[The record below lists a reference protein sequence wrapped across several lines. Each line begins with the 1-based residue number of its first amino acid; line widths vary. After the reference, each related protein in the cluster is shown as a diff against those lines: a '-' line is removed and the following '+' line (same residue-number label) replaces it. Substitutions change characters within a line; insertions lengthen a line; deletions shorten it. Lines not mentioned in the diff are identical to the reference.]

1 MILFMKDAISNDR
14 KVVEVLIEE
23 NHSLKL
29 SVDTLQKE
37 LELSKLEINQL
48 KDQIATL
55 NRRLYGKKSER
66 FKQSV
71 DLHSP
76 ELTMLTPEEQKL
88 LDEIEEV
95 GDLGNKR
102 DISQHYEALE
112 RETIVIDLPKECQY
126 CRHCQGQLHQI
137 GKEIS
142 EQLEYVPS
150 SFKVKEIVRYK
161 YGCRHCEIGVSIVP
175 KPGRRGKQIKAG
187 PGLLAYLLVSKYCY
201 HLPLYRLEQM
211 FKHQGYPISR
221 STLCDWVAYAAQ
233 KLALVVEK
241 IKAAV
246 LTQNKINTDDTVLP
260 VQDPQVKGRTRT
272 GRMWVYTNE
281 AGCVYEYT
289 PSRSR
294 DGPSNFL
301 KNYQGTIQADGYS
314 GYNECCA
321 LENIHRAGCWA
332 HVRRKFYDVAQLLKE
347 AGKPHVALSYIQR
360 LYKVERDIISF
371 GPEHKKQFRQK
382 YAKPILDEFKKWLK
396 IQIKSILPK
405 SSFANAIQYTLKFWK
420 ELTRYCEDGH
430 IDIDNNAA
438 ERAMRPVA
446 LGRKNWLFAGSHRG
460 GKVAAIVM
468 SVIETAK
475 LKGLNVIE
483 CVKGLLLKEELSTLY
498 GKQAVEPTIPVIYGH
513 RVLWFN
519 SL

>member
-1 MILFMKDAISNDR
+1 MSETIS
-14 KVVEVLIEE
+14 VEKQTLEALSEE
-23 NHSLKL
+23 NRLLK
-29 SVDTLQKE
+29 QFIKE
-37 LELSKLEINQL
+37 LKQELDLSKQEISHL
-48 KDQIATL
+48 KEQVATL

-71 DLHSP
+71 EPDTT
-76 ELTMLTPEEQKL
+76 ELVTLTPEEQKL
-88 LDEIEEV
+88 LDEVEEV
-95 GDLGNKR
+95 GDANIKR
-102 DISQHYEALE
+102 DVSQHYEALE
-112 RETIVIDLPKECQY
+112 RETITIDLPKECQY

-137 GKEIS
+137 GKEVS

-161 YGCRHCEIGVSIVP
+161 YGCRHCEIGVSIAL

-221 STLCDWVAYAAQ
+221 STLCDWVSYAAQ
-233 KLALVVEK
+233 KLTLAVEK

-347 AGKPHVALSYIQR
+347 AGKPHVALAYIQR
-360 LYKVERDIISF
+360 LYKIEREIISF
-371 GPEHKKQFRQK
+371 GFEHKKQLRQK
-382 YAKPILDEFKKWLK
+382 YAQPILDEFKKWLK
-396 IQIKSILPK
+396 IQGALILPK

-420 ELTRYCEDGH
+420 ELSRYCEDGH

-446 LGRKNWLFAGSHRG
+446 LGRKNWLFAGSHHG
-460 GKVAAIVM
+460 GSVAAIVM

-475 LKGLNVIE
+475 LKGLNVME
-483 CVKGLLLKEELSTLY
+483 RVKGLLSQDQTKCSSF
-498 GKQAVEPTIPVIYGH
+498 I
-513 RVLWFN
+513 
-519 SL
+519 

>member
-1 MILFMKDAISNDR
+1 MVARMSETIPVEKQTLDA
-14 KVVEVLIEE
+14 LLEE
-23 NHSLKL
+23 NRLLKQL
-29 SVDTLQKE
+29 IQDIRQELNASKE
-37 LELSKLEINQL
+37 EIKQL
-48 KDQIATL
+48 KDQVATL

-66 FKQSV
+66 FKQTV
-71 DLHSP
+71 ELETA
-76 ELTMLTPEEQKL
+76 ELTTLTPEEMQL
-88 LDEIEEV
+88 IEDIEEV
-95 GDLGNKR
+95 AQPSCSLR
-102 DISQHYEALE
+102 DITQRFEALE
-112 RETIVIDLPKECQY
+112 RETITIDLPKECQY

-137 GKEIS
+137 GKEVS

-161 YGCRHCEIGVSIVP
+161 YGCRHCEIGVSIAP

-211 FKHQGYPISR
+211 FKHQGYAISR
-221 STLCDWVAYAAQ
+221 STLCDWVSHAAK
-233 KLALVVEK
+233 KLVSAVEK
-241 IKAAV
+241 IKSAV
-246 LTQNKINTDDTVLP
+246 LMDNKINTDDTVLP
-260 VQDPQVKGRTRT
+260 VQDSHVKGRTHT
-272 GRMWVYTNE
+272 GRMWVYTNDS
-281 AGCVYEYT
+281 GCVYEYT

-347 AGKPHVALSYIQR
+347 PGKPHVALAYIQR
-360 LYKVERDIISF
+360 LYKIERDIISF
-371 GPEHKKQFRQK
+371 GSQHKAQFRQK

-396 IQIKSILPK
+396 KQTESILPK
-405 SSFANAIQYTLKFWK
+405 SSFGNAIQYALKFWQ
-420 ELTRYCEDGH
+420 ELTWYCEDGNV
-430 IDIDNNAA
+430 DIDNNAA

-446 LGRKNWLFAGSHRG
+446 LGRKNWMFAGSHRG
-460 GKVAAIVM
+460 GSVAAIVM

-475 LKGLNVIE
+475 LKGLNVME
-483 CVKGLLLKEELSTLY
+483 RVKGLLLQADAKY
-498 GKQAVEPTIPVIYGH
+498 GAMES
-513 RVLWFN
+513 F
-519 SL
+519 

>member
-1 MILFMKDAISNDR
+1 MILFMKDAISN
-14 KVVEVLIEE
+14 KKKVEVLIEE

-29 SVDTLQKE
+29 SVDTLKKE
-37 LELSKLEINQL
+37 IELSKLEINHL

-66 FKQSV
+66 FKQSDEPDTAKLV
-71 DLHSP
+71 
-76 ELTMLTPEEQKL
+76 TLTPEEQKL
-88 LDEIEEV
+88 LYEIEEIEKA
-95 GDLGNKR
+95 GHKR

-112 RETIVIDLPKECQY
+112 RETFTIDLPKECKY

-137 GKEIS
+137 GKEVS

-161 YGCRHCEIGVSIVP
+161 YGCRYCELGISIAP

-187 PGLLAYLLVSKYCY
+187 PGLLAFLLVSKYCY

-221 STLCDWVAYAAQ
+221 STLCDWVAYAAK
-233 KLALVVEK
+233 KLVSVVDT
-241 IKAAV
+241 IKEGV
-246 LTQNKINTDDTVLP
+246 LSGNKINTDDTVLP
-260 VQDPQVKGRTRT
+260 VQDPHVKGRSHT

-294 DGPSNFL
+294 EGPSNFL

-321 LENIHRAGCWA
+321 IENIYRAGCWA

-347 AGKPHVALSYIQR
+347 AGKPHVALAYIQG
-360 LYKVERDIISF
+360 LYKVERDIINF

-382 YAKPILDEFKKWLK
+382 YAKPILDEFEKWLK
-396 IQIKSILPK
+396 NQHASILPK
-405 SSFANAIQYTLKFWK
+405 SSFANAIQYALKFWK

-430 IDIDNNAA
+430 VDIDNNAA

-446 LGRKNWLFAGSHRG
+446 LGRKNWLFAGSHHG
-460 GKVAAIVM
+460 GKIAAIVM

-475 LKGLNVIE
+475 LKGHNVMEQIKALLIQDNA
-483 CVKGLLLKEELSTLY
+483 KGDTKNLM
-498 GKQAVEPTIPVIYGH
+498 I
-513 RVLWFN
+513 
-519 SL
+519 

>member
-1 MILFMKDAISNDR
+1 MSNEKNAVD
-14 KVVEVLIEE
+14 VLIEE
-23 NHSLKL
+23 NHSLKQ
-29 SVDTLQKE
+29 SVDTLKKD
-37 LELSKLEINQL
+37 LEVSKQEINHL
-48 KDQIATL
+48 KEQIATL

-71 DLHSP
+71 EHDTA
-76 ELTMLTPEEQKL
+76 ELVTITSEEQKL
-88 LDEIEEV
+88 LEVIEEI
-95 GDLGNKR
+95 GEKSNKPN
-102 DISQHYEALE
+102 ISHHYEALE
-112 RETIVIDLPKECQY
+112 RETITIDLPKECRY
-126 CRHCQGQLHQI
+126 CHHCQGQLHQM
-137 GKEIS
+137 GKEVS

-161 YGCRHCEIGVSIVP
+161 YGCRHCEIGVSIAP

-187 PGLLAYLLVSKYCY
+187 PGLLAYLIVSKYCY

-211 FKHQGYPISR
+211 FKHQGYAISR
-221 STLCDWVAYAAQ
+221 STLCDWVAYAAK
-233 KLALVVEK
+233 KLASVVET

-246 LTQNKINTDDTVLP
+246 LNGNKINTDDTVLP
-260 VQDPQVKGRTRT
+260 VQDLHVKGRTHT

-289 PSRSR
+289 SSRSR
-294 DGPSNFL
+294 EGPSNFL

-347 AGKPHVALSYIQR
+347 PGKPHVALAYIQR
-360 LYKVERDIISF
+360 LYKIERDIMNF
-371 GPEHKKQFRQK
+371 GSEHKKQFRQK
-382 YAKPILDEFKKWLK
+382 YAKPILAEFIKWLK
-396 IQIKSILPK
+396 SQIKSILPK
-405 SSFANAIQYTLKFWK
+405 SSFANAIQYTLKFWN
-420 ELTRYCEDGH
+420 ELIRYCDDGDV
-430 IDIDNNAA
+430 DIDNNAA

-460 GKVAAIVM
+460 DKVAAIVM

-475 LKGLNVIE
+475 LKGQNVMDNI
-483 CVKGLLLKEELSTLY
+483 KGLLL
-498 GKQAVEPTIPVIYGH
+498 QD
-513 RVLWFN
+513 N
-519 SL
+519 SKHA